1 MRSLINQNRQTDIK
15 GEQSTADLSKS
26 VKFVTDKFDEYE
38 KRHGQKNKITK

>member
-15 GEQSTADLSKS
+15 GELSTADLSKS

-38 KRHGQKNKITK
+38 KGHGEKNKIIK